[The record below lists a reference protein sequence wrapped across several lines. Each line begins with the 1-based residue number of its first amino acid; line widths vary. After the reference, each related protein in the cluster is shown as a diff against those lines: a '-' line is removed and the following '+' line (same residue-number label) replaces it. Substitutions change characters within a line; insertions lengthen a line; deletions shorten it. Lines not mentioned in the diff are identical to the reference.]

1 MFSRDYCRDIGDS
14 ARIADDEQGHKLF
27 AGEGFHRPSMFL
39 FCNSN
44 VVKFAQLGEARH
56 GRYRPC
62 RSYCA
67 AHRSLA
73 GWGEGFPRVQA
84 PRLFILKSEPY

>member
-39 FCNSN
+39 FRNSMWSN
-44 VVKFAQLGEARH
+44 LL
-56 GRYRPC
+56 
-62 RSYCA
+62 RSGKLAMGDTVPA
-67 AHRSLA
+67 AHIVLHTDHSPDGA
-73 GWGEGFPRVQA
+73 GA
-84 PRLFILKSEPY
+84 PSCSSTAFVYFEK

>member
-27 AGEGFHRPSMFL
+27 AGEGFHRASMFL
-39 FCNSN
+39 FCTSN
-44 VVKFAQLGEARH
+44 VVKFAQIGEARR

-62 RSYCA
+62 RSYSA
-67 AHRSLA
+67 APITRRMGQGL
-73 GWGEGFPRVQA
+73 PRAQA
-84 PRLFILKSEPY
+84 ARLFILKSEPY